1 MKTYYKLKERNN
13 MRNVFITTVAA
24 MAIST
29 AAFAEDTVTKV
40 TPMVAAPVLSGEVSL
55 DFAETANDKFGGT
68 MNLDLGVDMGGLA
81 TIDLDF
87 EATDGNAITLDT
99 WAVGTTVA
107 GVGVAVGDDL
117 GVMPG
122 AEGEQTLAAPAMA
135 EAVQVTVGDAVVAV
149 GLTDWTAD
157 ITDVSNIQGAYT
169 MDVAGLDVTAAAD
182 YNLDSENTVLGAGV
196 GGLDLGLATVGGAMT
211 YDVDAETFGYE
222 GVAAAYGVT
231 AYLNGDDTDM
241 LQNIG
246 GEYAV
251 DVAGATFTAG
261 ANYNIDTED
270 FAPTAGISFNF

>member
-1 MKTYYKLKERNN
+1 

-24 MAIST
+24 LAIST

-40 TPMVAAPVLSGEVSL
+40 TPTVAAPVLSGEVSL
-55 DFAETANDKFGGT
+55 DFAETAANDIGGT
-68 MNLDLGVDMGGLA
+68 MNLELGVDMGGLA
-81 TIDLDF
+81 TVDLNFVGADGSAID
-87 EATDGNAITLDT
+87 LDT

-107 GVGVAVGDDL
+107 GVGVAIGDDL

-149 GLTDWTAD
+149 GLTDWSKD

-169 MDVAGLDVTAAAD
+169 LNVSNLDVTAAAD

-196 GGLDLGLATVGGAMT
+196 SGLDLGLASLGGAVT
-211 YDVDAETFGYE
+211 YDMDAETFGYE
-222 GVAAAYGVT
+222 SVATAYGVT

-246 GEYAV
+246 GEYEMAV
-251 DVAGATFTAG
+251 GGATFTAG
-261 ANYNIDTED
+261 ANYNLDTED
-270 FAPTAGISFNF
+270 FAPTAGLSFNF

>member
-1 MKTYYKLKERNN
+1 

-29 AAFAEDTVTKV
+29 AAFAEETTVAT
-40 TPMVAAPVLSGEVSL
+40 PVLSGEVSL

-68 MNLDLGVDMGGLA
+68 MGLDLGVDMGGLA

-87 EATDGNAITLDT
+87 VATDGNAVTLDT

-107 GVGVAVGDDL
+107 GVGVAIGDDL

-149 GLTDWTAD
+149 GLTDWTTD
-157 ITDVSNIQGAYT
+157 VTDVSNIQGAYT
-169 MDVAGLDVTAAAD
+169 LNVANLDVTAAAD

-196 GGLDLGLATVGGAMT
+196 SGLDLGVASLGGAMT
-211 YDVDAETFGYE
+211 YDVDGETFGFE
-222 GVAAAYGVT
+222 TVATRGGLT
-231 AYLNGDDTDM
+231 AYLNGDDTDA

-246 GEYAV
+246 GEYEYLLG
-251 DVAGATFTAG
+251 GAALTAG
-261 ANYNIDTED
+261 ANYNVDTED
-270 FAPTAGISFNF
+270 FTPTAGLSFNF

>member
-1 MKTYYKLKERNN
+1 

-29 AAFAEDTVTKV
+29 AAFAEDTV
-40 TPMVAAPVLSGEVSL
+40 APTVGPVISGAVNL
-55 DFAETANDKFGGT
+55 DFAETAGDKIGGT
-68 MNLDLGVDMGGLA
+68 MGIELDIDAGSMA
-81 TIDLDF
+81 TIDLNFVSAD
-87 EATDGNAITLDT
+87 ESALEVDT
-99 WAVGTTVA
+99 WAVGTNVA

-149 GLTDWTAD
+149 GLTDWSAD
-157 ITDVSNIQGAYT
+157 ITDISNIQGAYT
-169 MDVAGLDVTAAAD
+169 LGVAGLDATVAAD

-196 GGLDLGLATVGGAMT
+196 SGLDLGLASVGGALT
-211 YDVDAETFGYE
+211 YDMDAETFGYE
-222 GVAAAYGVT
+222 SVATAYGIT

-241 LQNIG
+241 LQNVG

-270 FAPTAGISFNF
+270 FAPTAGLAFNF

>member
-1 MKTYYKLKERNN
+1 
-13 MRNVFITTVAA
+13 MRTIVLATAVA
-24 MAIST
+24 MAATS
-29 AAFAEDTVTKV
+29 AFAETQ
-40 TPMVAAPVLSGEVSL
+40 TPYGPVISGEVSL
-55 DFAETANDKFGGT
+55 DFAETANDKIGGT
-68 MNLDLGVDMGGLA
+68 MNLDLGVDVSGLA
-81 TIDLDF
+81 TVDLNF

-157 ITDVSNIQGAYT
+157 ITDISNIQGAYT
-169 MDVAGLDVTAAAD
+169 LNIASLDVTAAAD

-241 LQNIG
+241 LQNVG
-246 GEYAV
+246 GEYEMEV
-251 DVAGATFTAG
+251 GGATFTAG

-270 FAPTAGISFNF
+270 FTPTAGLAFNF

>member
-1 MKTYYKLKERNN
+1 

-29 AAFAEDTVTKV
+29 AAFAEDTV
-40 TPMVAAPVLSGEVSL
+40 APTVGPVISGAVNL
-55 DFAETANDKFGGT
+55 DFAETAGDKIGGT
-68 MNLDLGVDMGGLA
+68 MGIELDIDAGSMA
-81 TIDLDF
+81 TIDLNF
-87 EATDGNAITLDT
+87 VGADGSALDLDT
-99 WAVGTTVA
+99 WAVGTEVA

-149 GLTDWTAD
+149 GLTDWTTD
-157 ITDVSNIQGAYT
+157 VTDVSNIQGAYT
-169 MDVAGLDVTAAAD
+169 MNVANLDVTAAAD

-196 GGLDLGLATVGGAMT
+196 AGLDLGLASIGGAMT
-211 YDVDAETFGYE
+211 YDVDAEAFGFE
-222 GVAAAYGVT
+222 GVATNGGLT
-231 AYLNGDDTDM
+231 AYLNGDDTDA

-246 GEYAV
+246 GEYEV
-251 DVAGATFTAG
+251 DVSGATFTAG

-270 FAPTAGISFNF
+270 FTPTASLSFNF

>member
-1 MKTYYKLKERNN
+1 

-40 TPMVAAPVLSGEVSL
+40 TTPVAPVLSGEVSL
-55 DFAETANDKFGGT
+55 DFAETANDKIGGT

-81 TIDLDF
+81 TVDLNF

-149 GLTDWTAD
+149 GLTDWTTD
-157 ITDVSNIQGAYT
+157 VTDVSNIQGAYT
-169 MDVAGLDVTAAAD
+169 LNVANLDVTAAAD

-196 GGLDLGLATVGGAMT
+196 DGLDVGLASLGGAMT
-211 YDVDAETFGYE
+211 YDVDGETFGFE
-222 GVAAAYGVT
+222 TVATAGGLT
-231 AYLNGDDTDM
+231 AYLNGDDTDA

-246 GEYAV
+246 GEYEV
-251 DVAGATFTAG
+251 NVNGATFTAG
-261 ANYNIDTED
+261 ANYNVDTED
-270 FAPTAGISFNF
+270 FAPTAGLSFNF

>member
-1 MKTYYKLKERNN
+1 

-29 AAFAEDTVTKV
+29 AAFAEDTT
-40 TPMVAAPVLSGEVSL
+40 TLGFGPVLSGEVAL
-55 DFAETANDKFGGT
+55 NFAETAAGKTAGT
-68 MNLDLGVDMGGLA
+68 MGLDLGVDMSGMA
-81 TIDLDF
+81 TIDLNF
-87 EATDGNAITLDT
+87 KATDGNAITLDT

-169 MDVAGLDVTAAAD
+169 LNIASLDVTAAAD
-182 YNLDSENTVLGAGV
+182 FNLDTDNTVLGAGV
-196 GGLDLGLATVGGAMT
+196 AGLDLGVASLGGAMT
-211 YDVDAETFGYE
+211 YDMDAEVFGYE
-222 GVAAAYGVT
+222 TVATTGGLT
-231 AYLNGDDTDM
+231 AYLNGDDTDA

-246 GEYAV
+246 AEYEV
-251 DVAGATFTAG
+251 DVNGATIATG
-261 ANYNIDTED
+261 ANYDTD
-270 FAPTAGISFNF
+270 AKDLTPTVSLSFNF

>member
-1 MKTYYKLKERNN
+1 

-40 TPMVAAPVLSGEVSL
+40 TTPVAPVLSGEVSL
-55 DFAETANDKFGGT
+55 DFAETAGDKLGGT

-81 TIDLDF
+81 TVDLDF
-87 EATDGNAITLDT
+87 VGQDGSALDLDT
-99 WAVGTTVA
+99 WAVGTSVA
-107 GVGVAVGDDL
+107 GVGVAIGDDL

-122 AEGEQTLAAPAMA
+122 AEGEQTLAAPAMT

-149 GLTDWTAD
+149 GLTDWTTD
-157 ITDVSNIQGAYT
+157 VTDVSNIQGAYT
-169 MDVAGLDVTAAAD
+169 MNVATLNVTAAAD

-196 GGLDLGLATVGGAMT
+196 GGLDLGLASLGGAMT
-211 YDVDAETFGYE
+211 YDMDAETFGFE
-222 GVAAAYGVT
+222 GVATNGGLT

-246 GEYAV
+246 GEYEV
-251 DVAGATFTAG
+251 NVNGATFTAG

-270 FAPTAGISFNF
+270 FAPTASIGFAF